1 MIGSVAL
8 SALIAVGATA
18 PTGPTDSPADSA
30 VVYYNDACR
39 DCAEYLRD
47 GLLPLLSEF
56 GIAPVRV
63 RDYLNEPGARG
74 ELFRRSRELG
84 VPPALQGHLTVF
96 ISGGVV
102 LEGHVP
108 DDLVRPLFDPAVRPR
123 DRRIALYQDAMPE
136 MGQAVA
142 RYKVWSPGHEIATY
156 EIGAPIT
163 RYLDEIGAGGDQAN
177 GSPERLGFARLLPT
191 VLGTGLADGVN
202 PCAFAVLLVFLGLM
216 FGLRRSRG
224 MILAVD
230 GLFILMIYVAYLG
243 IGLGLLRA
251 LTLFESP
258 HFLAWAGA
266 AVVIALGLV
275 NVKDALWPGRGP
287 SLRIPAV
294 GHRAIERWLSRGTL
308 LATGVGGLLVG
319 LCTFPCSGGIY
330 VAILGLLASQTTFGQ
345 GLGYLLA
352 YNVAF
357 VAPLIV
363 ILGFVSNRRTM
374 GALSRWEAR
383 NIVTFKGLTGL
394 AMILLGVAIVIWLS

>member
-1 MIGSVAL
+1 MIGALGL
-8 SALIAVGATA
+8 SALLAVGTA
-18 PTGPTDSPADSA
+18 NSTGPTDSA

-39 DCAEYLRD
+39 ACVQYLRE
-47 GLLPLLSEF
+47 GLFPLLLEL
-56 GIAPVRV
+56 GVDPVRV

-74 ELFRRSRELG
+74 DLFQRSRELG
-84 VPPALQGHLTVF
+84 VPPGLQGHLTVF

-108 DDLVRPLFDPAVRPR
+108 ADLVRPLFDPAIRPR
-123 DRRIALYQDAMPE
+123 NRWIVLYQDAMPE
-136 MGQAVA
+136 MGQAVDHY
-142 RYKVWSPGHEIATY
+142 RVWSPGHEIATY
-156 EIGAPIT
+156 EIGVPT
-163 RYLDEIGAGGDQAN
+163 THYLDEIGAGGDLAEAA
-177 GSPERLGFARLLPT
+177 PERLGFARLLPA

-224 MILAVD
+224 MILAV
-230 GLFILMIYVAYLG
+230 GGVFILMIYVAYLG

-258 HFLAWAGA
+258 HLLAWAGA

-275 NVKDALWPGRGP
+275 NVKDALWPGWGP
-287 SLRIPAV
+287 SLHIPAA
-294 GHRAIERWLSRGTL
+294 GHRAIERWVGKGTL
-308 LATGVGGLLVG
+308 AATAVGGFLVG

-330 VAILGLLASQTTFGQ
+330 VAILGLLASETTFGQ

-357 VAPLIV
+357 VAPLIA

-383 NIVTFKGLTGL
+383 NIGTFRGLTGL
-394 AMILLGVAIVIWLS
+394 TMILLGAAIVVWLS